1 MKSQRI
7 GLDPVTGEV
16 DYSFHEEVINRFARL
31 PKEEWNYL
39 KNLLG
44 FKTVKKGSHLLR
56 EGESCRTL
64 YYIIKGGARFYYVNA
79 LGEEVTKNFIF
90 ENNFVIAFDSLFSQS
105 PTTENIVMLEDSVM
119 FTLSDRHFQDLL
131 GRHPVWEVLLNK
143 LIAKHFLR
151 ILEKERLMLLCNY
164 DARYLKVME
173 HMPYLF
179 QRVEQQY
186 IASYLG
192 MTPETL
198 CRIKRRVYKKINKP
212 ISPALRPM

>member
-1 MKSQRI
+1 MKSRRI

-16 DYSFHEEVINRFARL
+16 DYSFHEEIINRFTKLL
-31 PKEEWNYL
+31 PEEWNYL
-39 KNLLG
+39 KQLLG
-44 FKTVKKGSHLLR
+44 VKTVKKGQHLLR

-79 LGEEVTKNFIF
+79 LGEEVTTNFIF

-105 PTTENIVMLEDSVM
+105 PTTENIVMLEDGVL
-119 FTLSDRHFQDLL
+119 FTLSDRHFKDLL
-131 GRHPVWEVLLNK
+131 SRHPVWEVLLNK

-151 ILEKERLMLLCNY
+151 IIEKERMLVLCSY

-173 HMPYLF
+173 TMPYLF

-186 IASYLG
+186 IASYLR

-198 CRIKRRVYKKINKP
+198 CRIKRRVYKKEMLVRR
-212 ISPALRPM
+212 SA